1 MIVKKFNFK
10 GLLGRKNNLIRK
22 GVLNRVKIRENR
34 AQFHCHGVNPKH
46 PPDTWTFR
54 SK

>member
-22 GVLNRVKIRENR
+22 GVLNRVKIRGNR

-46 PPDTWTFR
+46 PPDIWTFR